1 MSPVKTRHWVLESS
15 PDVNVPIVS
24 EDFNSDLRLVNREE
38 KKQLGGVYVKVS
50 NFDEMY
56 ISYLLPV
63 VHSTQGPEILIFEN
77 KSLIVVCT

>member
-1 MSPVKTRHWVLESS
+1 MESL

-38 KKQLGGVYVKVS
+38 KKQLGGVYVKFS

-56 ISYLLPV
+56 TSYLLRV
-63 VHSTQGPEILIFEN
+63 VHNAEGPEILIFEN